1 MEPGVAAQVKS
12 MDDNSTS
19 GHGRWQSVRAVRYAV
34 LVSFLIAAL
43 SGGVSIYLTR
53 QLAKGNKLLMEIG
66 PASNNAVDLLATG
79 LQMCQATRNILLD
92 PSNKKAFE
100 NHRAAVREF
109 GETLQSL
116 QQTTERLFP
125 GTGMT
130 RSLTSIESDF
140 KKHVAIQQH
149 IHELARSGDFEEG
162 KKVLN
167 SEDTPL
173 WRKYKQT
180 MLDFRKSLDKE
191 AARVSVDI
199 QQHSRSAQMLA
210 WLSGLLLIAA
220 SLLALM
226 KAGQVARRLQQLA
239 DTLRQGAEQVDSAAG
254 QVASSSQSLAQGT
267 SEQASSLEET
277 AAASEEIGSMAR
289 KNAENTRSVA
299 DLVAQSQQRFAD
311 TNGSLEQATAAMA
324 EIKIQ
329 SDKIAKIIKVIDAI
343 AFQTNILALNAAVE
357 AARAGEA
364 GMGFAVV
371 ADEVRNLAERS
382 AQAAKDTAALIED
395 SIAKSNDGKTKVDQ
409 VAVAIR
415 ALTEESSKV
424 KMLMDE
430 VNVGS
435 QQETRGI
442 EQIGKAVAQMDQVTQ
457 TAAASSEESAAAAME
472 LASQSDTLKDLV
484 ERLRATVG

>member
-1 MEPGVAAQVKS
+1 ME
-12 MDDNSTS
+12 DTSTS
-19 GHGRWQSVRAVRYAV
+19 GHSRWQSVRAVRYAV

-53 QLAKGNKLLMEIG
+53 QLARGDKLLMEIG

-92 PSNKKAFE
+92 PSKKTAFE
-100 NHRAAVREF
+100 NHQAAVREF
-109 GETLQSL
+109 EKTLESL

-149 IHELARSGDFEEG
+149 IHELARSGDFDQG
-162 KKVLN
+162 KKLLN

-180 MLDFRKSLDKE
+180 MLDFRQGLDKE
-191 AARVSVDI
+191 AARVSAEV
-199 QQHSRSAQMLA
+199 QQRSRSAQILA
-210 WLSGLLLIAA
+210 WLSGLLLIAV
-220 SLLALM
+220 SLIALL

-254 QVASSSQSLAQGT
+254 QVSSSSQSLAQGT
-267 SEQASSLEET
+267 SEQAASLEET
-277 AAASEEIGSMAR
+277 AASSEEISSMAR

-299 DLVAQSQQRFAD
+299 GLLAQSQQRFTD
-311 TNGSLEQATAAMA
+311 TNGFLAQATAAMA
-324 EIKIQ
+324 EIKTQ
-329 SDKIAKIIKVIDAI
+329 SDKIAKIIKVIDEI
-343 AFQTNILALNAAVE
+343 AFQTNTLALNAAVE

-382 AQAAKDTAALIED
+382 AQAAKNTAALIEE

-409 VAVAIR
+409 VAVAIH
-415 ALTEESSKV
+415 ALTQESGKV
-424 KMLMDE
+424 KMLVDQ
-430 VNVGS
+430 VDSGI
-435 QQETRGI
+435 QEQTRGV
-442 EQIGKAVAQMDQVTQ
+442 EQIGKAIALMDKVTQ
-457 TAAASSEESAAAAME
+457 AAAANSEQSAAAALE
-472 LASQSDTLKDLV
+472 LASQLDALKDLV
-484 ERLRATVG
+484 ERLNETIG